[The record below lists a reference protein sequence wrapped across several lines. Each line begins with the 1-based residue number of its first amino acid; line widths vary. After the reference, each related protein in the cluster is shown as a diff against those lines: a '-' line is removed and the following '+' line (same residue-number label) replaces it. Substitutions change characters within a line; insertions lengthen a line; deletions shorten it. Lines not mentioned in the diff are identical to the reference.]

1 MASTN
6 FPNRPFRLE
15 DAQWLRGQNV
25 AGNYSSISAEL
36 WIRKNS
42 YSPTWSNG
50 ASDFTFFVNGSQVA
64 GWTFTYDF
72 RNSDSLR
79 LAYIEANIGH
89 NNDGTKAYQMDGYA
103 NVAVL
108 GYTDVHST
116 INLPT
121 IPRASVATFNGPDLH
136 SIVFGEPVLVATN
149 RAVSSFTHDI
159 DYYYGTT
166 NGRALTGVGASA
178 NWTPPL
184 SLMNQ
189 IPNATTGTGRLR
201 THTYS
206 GGSMIGWTE
215 SAMRLNVPETVI
227 PTWTSATITENASGV
242 AAIIGAGVYLQGIS
256 KLRSVISGAAGVYG
270 STIKSYKHTA
280 GGQTITT
287 AAANFTAPLPSSGSA
302 VPVIQSVTDSRG
314 RVKQLTT
321 NINVLPYSKPVLSR
335 LTATR
340 VNGSNAVDPLGTR
353 IRLGLTGVVQ
363 SIVNSTQ
370 RNRLTL
376 RVSTKLRSATSWG
389 TPTNIVVD
397 STTLSYNA
405 NYVVVGPFA
414 VSNAY
419 DIKVELID
427 KFNTTTGQT
436 SVGTGEIFQHWTNG
450 LGVGKYWE
458 AGMVDVFGDVYLRDN
473 GAGQQ
478 GALIPPETSPGIVTD
493 RVPHSGS
500 TAQRDAYY
508 GVPAAGA
515 PRIALAARKP
525 VYYNTDYNWFESY
538 YVPDG
543 SAPGFR
549 GLEGTAASGW
559 YPMGADGPRARLYAA
574 GEQSRA
580 QTQVFTNWMEF
591 GTSNSDGDS
600 WRSAPAAFIG
610 RAGSD
615 PGTLRTYMAGRYDLY
630 GEMYFPPGSGIL
642 VWDFGYL
649 NGVDSTAVIKQNPI
663 SLLPAN
669 GQMVAFEIKN
679 VLLYPNGRCYIRYSS
694 GPTILVGNVKSSMY
708 MNYLGP
714 ALVTS

>member
-1 MASTN
+1 MATSSN
-6 FPNRPFRLE
+6 FPGRPFRLE
-15 DAQWLRGQNV
+15 DSVWLRSQNV
-25 AGNYSSISAEL
+25 AGNYSAISAEL

-50 ASDFTFFVNGSQVA
+50 ASNFTFFVNGAQVA
-64 GWTFTYDF
+64 GWSFTYDF

-79 LAYIEANIGH
+79 LAYVEANVGH
-89 NNDGTKAYQMDGYA
+89 NNDGTKAFPVDGYA

-108 GYTDVHST
+108 GYTETHST

-136 SIVFGEPVLVATN
+136 SIIFGEPVLVATN

-159 DYYYGTT
+159 DYYFGTT

-184 SLMNQ
+184 ALMNQ
-189 IPNATTGTGRLR
+189 IPNATTGVGRLR

-215 SAMRLNVPETVI
+215 SAMRLNVPEDVI

-270 STIKSYKHTA
+270 STIKSYRHTA
-280 GGQTITT
+280 GGQTIST
-287 AAANFTAPLPSSGSA
+287 AAANFASPLPTAGSA

-335 LTATR
+335 VTATR

-376 RVSTKLRSATSWG
+376 RVSTKLRSSSTWG
-389 TPTNIVVD
+389 SPTNIVVD

-414 VSNAY
+414 ISNAY

-427 KFNTTTGQT
+427 KFNTAVGQT
-436 SVGTGEIFQHWTNG
+436 QVGTGEIFQHWTNG

-458 AGMVDVFGDVYLRDN
+458 KGMVDVLGDAYLSPS
-473 GAGQQ
+473 GSQT
-478 GALIPPETSPGIVTD
+478 GALYPADSSHAVVSD
-493 RVPHSGS
+493 RIPHSGT
-500 TAQRDAYY
+500 TAQRDDYY
-508 GVPAAGA
+508 GIPGSGA
-515 PRIALAARKP
+515 PRIALAQRKP
-525 VYYNTDYNWFESY
+525 IWFNTDFGWFESY
-538 YVPDG
+538 YVPD
-543 SAPGFR
+543 SASSLK
-549 GLEGTAASGW
+549 GLTAPAVSGW
-559 YPMGADGPRARLYAA
+559 YPIGPDNGPRGRLM
-574 GEQSRA
+574 GGGTQTLA
-580 QTQVFTNWMEF
+580 QNALFTNYLPF
-591 GTSNSDGDS
+591 GNTGSGDGDS
-600 WRSAPAAFIG
+600 WRSSSQHID
-610 RAGSD
+610 RIAGD
-615 PGTLRTYMAGRYDLY
+615 AGTLRTLMSGRFNMV
-630 GEMYFPPGSGIL
+630 GELYFPPGSGIV
-642 VWDFGYL
+642 VWEFGYL
-649 NGVDSTAVIKQNPI
+649 DGNSATTISKQNPV
-663 SLLPAN
+663 SLLPGN
-669 GQMVAFEIKN
+669 GQLVQFEFNN
-679 VLLYPNGRCYIRYSS
+679 VVLFENGRCFMRYAN
-694 GPTILVGNVKSSMY
+694 GPSMVVGNTKSSMY
-708 MNYLGP
+708 LEYTGP
-714 ALVTS
+714 ALVNG